1 MKLKDVLKNQ
11 NHKKHKHY
19 EKKKLQRRITGCNGY
34 DLYGRRWN
42 CFIVFNVT
50 KLLNL
55 EIMDWKNVN
64 LELQYERDQYILDPL
79 SFEILLLEISCN
91 LQVINKETILQQ
103 FEITLQSKI
112 SSARE
117 VMNNNLDNILKD
129 ARNYRNMK

>member
-1 MKLKDVLKNQ
+1 MN
-11 NHKKHKHY
+11 
-19 EKKKLQRRITGCNGY
+19 
-34 DLYGRRWN
+34 
-42 CFIVFNVT
+42 
-50 KLLNL
+50 
-55 EIMDWKNVN
+55 WKNVN

-103 FEITLQSKI
+103 FETTLQSKI

>member
-1 MKLKDVLKNQ
+1 
-11 NHKKHKHY
+11 
-19 EKKKLQRRITGCNGY
+19 
-34 DLYGRRWN
+34 
-42 CFIVFNVT
+42 
-50 KLLNL
+50 
-55 EIMDWKNVN
+55 MDWKNVN